1 MIHPLPVPALDPGA
15 VFPEL
20 EKAIA
25 RGDWVWLQPSG
36 ARPGRE
42 ALGEWD
48 LPSGGGVV
56 IASGGSQGG
65 RSFCLQP
72 WGHLDRSAEACAHW
86 LEGVGLSPERL
97 LVLNPLPPD
106 HVSGLMPWWRSRAW
120 GSMHQRLDAAL
131 MKSPKELWAFSQAL
145 PGWGKTQAV
154 VSLVPTQLKR
164 LMEHPD
170 GVAWLQQLAL
180 VWVGGAA
187 LPVPLANRARTLGV
201 RLAPCYGATET
212 VAMVAAQTPDQFLR
226 GAVGCGAPLVD
237 VELRVD
243 RDGALLVRTN
253 RLAVARWRGGQ
264 WTELADAEGW
274 WRTGDAA
281 VLSKPSKGQLQL
293 EICGRLDG
301 AIHSGG
307 HTVFPE
313 QLGQRLL
320 LEAQEQDMPIE
331 AILLLP
337 VESPEWGERLVALIR
352 LCKATASAAEW
363 PSLESRLRAITAK
376 WMPAERPVAWY
387 PCDQLELSATGKW
400 QRARWQNWLL
410 SQESAQM
417 P

>member
-1 MIHPLPVPALDPGA
+1 M
-15 VFPEL
+15 
-20 EKAIA
+20 
-25 RGDWVWLQPSG
+25 
-36 ARPGRE
+36 
-42 ALGEWD
+42 
-48 LPSGGGVV
+48 
-56 IASGGSQGG
+56 
-65 RSFCLQP
+65 
-72 WGHLDRSAEACAHW
+72 
-86 LEGVGLSPERL
+86 
-97 LVLNPLPPD
+97 
-106 HVSGLMPWWRSRAW
+106 
-120 GSMHQRLDAAL
+120 
-131 MKSPKELWAFSQAL
+131 
-145 PGWGKTQAV
+145 
-154 VSLVPTQLKR
+154 
-164 LMEHPD
+164 
-170 GVAWLQQLAL
+170 
-180 VWVGGAA
+180 
-187 LPVPLANRARTLGV
+187 
-201 RLAPCYGATET
+201 
-212 VAMVAAQTPDQFLR
+212 
-226 GAVGCGAPLVD
+226 D

-331 AILLLP
+331 AIFLLP

-387 PCDQLELSATGKW
+387 SCDQLELSATGKW

>member
-36 ARPGRE
+36 ARAGCE
-42 ALGEWD
+42 ALAEWD

-86 LEGVGLSPERL
+86 LGGVGLTPAQL

-131 MKSPKELWAFSQAL
+131 MKAPKELWAFSQAL

-170 GVAWLQQLAL
+170 GVVWLQQLAL

-212 VAMVAAQTPDQFLR
+212 AAMVAAQTPDQFLR
-226 GAVGCGAPLVD
+226 GDVGCGAPLVD
-237 VELRVD
+237 VELRVA

-253 RLAVARWRGGQ
+253 RLAVARWREGQ

-281 VLSKPSKGQLQL
+281 VLSTPSKGQMQL

-320 LEAQEQDMPIE
+320 LEAQEQGLPIE
-331 AILLLP
+331 AVFLLP
-337 VESPEWGERLVALIR
+337 VASPEWGERLVALIR
-352 LCKATASAAEW
+352 LCEAIAPAAEW
-363 PSLESRLRAITAK
+363 PSLESRLRAITAE
-376 WMPAERPVAWY
+376 WMAAERPVAWY
-387 PCDQLELSATGKW
+387 SCDPLERSATGKW
-400 QRARWQNWLL
+400 QRDRWQNWLL